1 MDYKITNVKIY
12 VTIPVGYTEKIRE
25 AIDNDNF
32 DEFRN
37 KYSEL
42 LAKRI

>member
-1 MDYKITNVKIY
+1 MFTVHYNTL
-12 VTIPVGYTEKIRE
+12 TEKIRE